1 MIASM
6 INEFVKKNLPNSSPN
21 LNSLVQKRSSK
32 NFFLTVFR
40 IRKKSECK
48 MVNSLCSKIY
58 RIHCLGNCHMY
69 VIFVILLNIHVIGV
83 DVGKLKLVW
92 G

>member
-40 IRKKSECK
+40 IRKKIRMQNGEQF
-48 MVNSLCSKIY
+48 M
-58 RIHCLGNCHMY
+58 
-69 VIFVILLNIHVIGV
+69 FQNI
-83 DVGKLKLVW
+83 
-92 G
+92 